1 MEHGLKA
8 IEDIKKI
15 RINSLVVPG
24 LAAIEGGGNCINN
37 AKNLVFKVNHGRK
50 EQFEFRFFF
59 YILQSFIELLLL
71 EI

>member
-1 MEHGLKA
+1 MYNISDQVMEHGLKA

-37 AKNLVFKVNHGRK
+37 AK
-50 EQFEFRFFF
+50 
-59 YILQSFIELLLL
+59 ILS
-71 EI
+71 